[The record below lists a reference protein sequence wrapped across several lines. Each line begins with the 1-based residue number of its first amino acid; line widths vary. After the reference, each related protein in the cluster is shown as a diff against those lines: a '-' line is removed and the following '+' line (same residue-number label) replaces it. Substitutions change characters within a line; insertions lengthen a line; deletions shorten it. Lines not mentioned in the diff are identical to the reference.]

1 MKAKTCRTVLKK
13 ITKFKIIIWKN
24 IKNMNGK
31 VFCGMNNNYLEWNC
45 IIWNEI
51 EKHFELKAIK
61 RNVPGM
67 SLWGMSLSIEKTEAL
82 CIHDHCPTP
91 TDQQT

>member
-1 MKAKTCRTVLKK
+1 
-13 ITKFKIIIWKN
+13 
-24 IKNMNGK
+24 MNGK

-67 SLWGMSLSIEKTEAL
+67 SL
-82 CIHDHCPTP
+82 
-91 TDQQT
+91 